1 MENKDYQAAIDKLR
15 DEMAAAKL
23 PAVSAVGEIMT
34 ALLQAAPDWAGAIL
48 AKGKT
53 LAGAYAALEKYA
65 RDNRNGKDCVSVPPE
80 TAQMVICRYYGI
92 KMDERGETTSS
103 DLAALG
109 HLPLKGKAGAA
120 PEPDPFDLDALL
132 ASGEAGL
139 KAQAQT
145 AQPQDAP
152 ETRDRAQSA
161 TGAGREMGVSL

>member
-23 PAVSAVGEIMT
+23 PAVGAVGEIMT

-65 RDNRNGKDCVSVPPE
+65 RDNRNGKDWVSVPPD
-80 TAQMVICRYYGI
+80 TAQMLICRYYGI

-120 PEPDPFDLDALL
+120 PEPDPFDLDAL
-132 ASGEAGL
+132 
-139 KAQAQT
+139 
-145 AQPQDAP
+145 
-152 ETRDRAQSA
+152 
-161 TGAGREMGVSL
+161 MGVSL